1 VYDIKLL
8 DFKDEK
14 RLEEFN
20 TIVHGKNSVKA
31 LKNVIFRDPFNGP
44 QKFAYIEE
52 DNKIISM
59 VGLRIHKQQFGEKSA
74 TVGELSAVGTLP
86 EYRKKGLATILI
98 NYWLNYMKENRI
110 PLCFLFG
117 IANFYQQFAF
127 EYAVPIHFYNYLNID
142 REKLKNKKSEYTVEK
157 LDLSNIDTD
166 NDIKEI
172 MKIYD
177 RYLKKNFCAEVR
189 SYDYWK
195 YRIKTTSFS
204 YHHWYV
210 IKSKKEFKG
219 YLWVTEGN
227 MNIVIREGQV
237 IDEEG
242 AIAVGQFLYESE
254 IENIGMKTPLNN
266 SLANYLYK
274 WGAQVNCTNE
284 IYPGAWAGMYKIIS
298 LKWVLELIKDSL
310 EERLIESKFYNA
322 TGNIKLY
329 CETEKLI
336 IEYSNS
342 KIIIK
347 DSEANEGSFIPINIL
362 TAIITG
368 YKSIEYYKTDIN
380 YIDPK
385 YYELLKVLF
394 PKGNPYIYD
403 LEMSEELE

>member
-1 VYDIKLL
+1 L
-8 DFKDEK
+8 DFKDTK

-20 TIVHGKNSVKA
+20 AIVHGKNSVET
-31 LKNVIFRDPFNGP
+31 LKKVIFRDPFNGP

-52 DNKIISM
+52 DNKIIAM
-59 VGLRIHKQQFGEKSA
+59 VGLRIHKQQFGKKS
-74 TVGELSAVGTLP
+74 TIVGELSAVGTLP
-86 EYRKKGLATILI
+86 EHRKKGLATILI
-98 NYWLNYMKENRI
+98 NYWINYMKENKI

-117 IANFYQQFAF
+117 IASFYQQFAF

-157 LDLSNIDTD
+157 LDLNSMDIDFY
-166 NDIKEI
+166 IKEI

-177 RYLKKNFCAEVR
+177 SYLNLNFCAEVR

-195 YRIKTTSFS
+195 YRIETTSFN

-210 IKSKKEFKG
+210 IKSKKEIKG
-219 YLWVTEGN
+219 YMWVTEGN
-227 MNIVIREGQV
+227 MNIIIREGQV
-237 IDEEG
+237 IDEES

-254 IENIGMKTPLNN
+254 IESIGMKTPLNN
-266 SLANYLYK
+266 SLANYLYR
-274 WGAQVNCTNE
+274 WGGEVSCTNE
-284 IYPGAWAGMYKIIS
+284 IYPGAWAGMYKIIN
-298 LKWVLELIKDSL
+298 LRWVLELLKDSL
-310 EERLIESKFYNA
+310 EERLSESKLYNA
-322 TGNIKLY
+322 AGSMKLY

-336 IEYSNS
+336 IEYDNS

-347 DSEANEGSFIPINIL
+347 DSDVNEGSFIPINIL

-368 YKSIEYYKTDIN
+368 YKSIEYFKEEVN
-380 YIDPK
+380 YLEPK

-394 PKGNPYIYD
+394 PKENPYIYD